1 MHIEYFL
8 LLSRIESLD
17 VAGNHLRAI
26 GDIPLTST
34 IFEGHFPGTPLMP
47 GVLLIE
53 SMAQAAGH
61 LVLATNAYSQMPFLV
76 EVRRAKLRNFVTPG
90 SRIVVEA
97 KIEHMGSGYAVAH
110 AEVSHEDKRVAEAE
124 IRFRILAFP
133 SDAMKSLMLDL
144 VERLGL
150 PRPALE

>member
-1 MHIEYFL
+1 MHIEYFQ
-8 LLSRIESLD
+8 LLSRIETLD
-17 VAGNHLRAI
+17 VTANHLRAI

-47 GVLLIE
+47 GVLLVE

-61 LVLATNAYSQMPFLV
+61 LVLAANAYAQMPFLV
-76 EVRRAKLRNFVTPG
+76 EVRRAKLRQFVKPG

-110 AEVSHEDKRVAEAE
+110 AHVSHEDKRVAEAE
-124 IRFRILAFP
+124 IRFRILPFP
-133 SDAMKSLMLDL
+133 SDSMKNLMLDL

-150 PRPALE
+150 PRPALA

>member
-1 MHIEYFL
+1 MHLEYFQ
-8 LLSRIESLD
+8 LLSRIESID
-17 VAGNHLRAI
+17 VAGNCLRAI
-26 GDIPLTST
+26 GDIPLRST

-61 LVLATNAYSQMPFLV
+61 LVLAANAYREMPFLV
-76 EVRRAKLRNFVTPG
+76 EVRRAKLRQFVTPG

-97 KIEHMGSGYAVAH
+97 TIEHTGSGYAVAH
-110 AEVSHEDKRVAEAE
+110 AYVSHDDKRVAEAE
-124 IRFRILAFP
+124 IRFRILPFP
-133 SDAMKSLMLDL
+133 SDDMKSLMLDL
-144 VERLGL
+144 VERLGQ